1 MTAKECPFCLI
12 AKGLTETE
20 LIAESK
26 YSVAFA
32 DGFPLN
38 EGHALIIPRSHKS
51 NLFELSS
58 FERIDAWT
66 LLDTVYEK
74 ISELLKPDGFNVGV
88 NVSEFAGQTI
98 DHAHIHLIP
107 RFKGDVSDPKGGVR
121 WVIPERAPYWE

>member
-1 MTAKECPFCLI
+1 MTTKECPFCLI

-20 LIAESK
+20 LIAESE

-38 EGHALIIPRSHKS
+38 EGHTLIIPRSHKS

-58 FERIDAWT
+58 VERKDAWT

-88 NVSEFAGQTI
+88 NVSELAGQTI